1 MGGQLDLEWLGG
13 GQVEGAKHEQL
24 DGGQVEDGQLG
35 QPGRGQV
42 GGGQARD
49 KCLPP
54 ANYKLLAFASN
65 ISENMKILYDD
76 DN

>member
-1 MGGQLDLEWLGG
+1 MGGQLDLEQLGG

-35 QPGRGQV
+35 QV
-42 GGGQARD
+42 GGGQVRD
-49 KCLPP
+49 KRLPP
-54 ANYKLLAFASN
+54 ANYKLFAFASN

>member
-1 MGGQLDLEWLGG
+1 MVASLWMGGQLDLEQLVG

-35 QPGRGQV
+35 Q
-42 GGGQARD
+42 ARD

-54 ANYKLLAFASN
+54 ANYKLFAFASN